1 MQQRIYFGRPFRL
14 TAVLLIVGGMIL
26 GACSPTPPTAVPE
39 TDTEQASIVATPT
52 TAPIAPSPE
61 PIDLADITRTPTQ
74 AEGPYYPVEKP
85 SDVNNDLVIVAGA
98 TAPAEG
104 PVMHLSGKLYDAQGF
119 PLEGATI
126 EIWQTDNN
134 GVYLHPNDPHIANRD
149 ENFQGY
155 GEAVTTAD
163 GSYNFI
169 TLVPG
174 LYGGRPRHIHVKV
187 KLDGQALLTT
197 QFYFVGDERLES
209 DGIAASTSAIA
220 AVTMDLVPAVDENGN
235 EFFRATQDIVLGG

>member
-1 MQQRIYFGRPFRL
+1 MQQRIYFSWQFGL
-14 TAVLLIVGGMIL
+14 TAVLCMVGGILL

-39 TDTEQASIVATPT
+39 GDTEPASIV
-52 TAPIAPSPE
+52 TAPTAEPTAPSLE
-61 PIDLADITRTPTQ
+61 PIDLSNVTRTPSQ

-134 GVYLHPNDPHIANRD
+134 GIYLHPNDPNIANRD

-187 KLDGQALLTT
+187 KLDGQTLLTT

-209 DGIAASTSAIA
+209 DGIAAGNSAIA
-220 AVTMDLVPAVDENGN
+220 AVTMNLIPAVDENGD
-235 EFFRATQDIVLGG
+235 EFFRATQDIILGG